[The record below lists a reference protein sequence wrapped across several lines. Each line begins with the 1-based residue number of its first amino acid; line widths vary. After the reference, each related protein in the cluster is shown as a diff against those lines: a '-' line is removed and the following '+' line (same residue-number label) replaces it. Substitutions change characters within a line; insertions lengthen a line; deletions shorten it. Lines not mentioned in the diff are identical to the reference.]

1 MEKIKRINDTIKNNY
16 LVTTYID
23 AFKQLLLEVERSVF
37 FYNNNKPHIEFQ
49 RKSPIQFE
57 NDYFCKAKSKLY
69 QTDGSEE
76 PNNK

>member
-1 MEKIKRINDTIKNNY
+1 MLYFRIAKH
-16 LVTTYID
+16 
-23 AFKQLLLEVERSVF
+23 FKFVDKL
-37 FYNNNKPHIEFQ
+37 HIEFQ

-57 NDYFCKAKSKLY
+57 NDYFCRAKSKLS